1 MLVDGVGTLSAG
13 SFSGAPRGTCK
24 ACKKTGD
31 STGAISRVASGI
43 QTQKKIIILTS
54 QKFNAL
60 SSFDGVRESKFY

>member
-13 SFSGAPRGTCK
+13 SFSGAPRGTCA

-31 STGAISRVASGI
+31 STGAVSRVASGI

-54 QKFNAL
+54 LNAL
-60 SSFDGVRESKFY
+60 SSFDGARESKLY

>member
-13 SFSGAPRGTCK
+13 SFSGAPRGTCT

-31 STGAISRVASGI
+31 STGAVSRVASGI

-54 QKFNAL
+54 LNAL
-60 SSFDGVRESKFY
+60 SSFDGARESKLY